1 MTTRVLLLLSI
12 LVLTARAVCAQAWV
26 APAGIGSVSIAAQR
40 IANTGHF
47 VDDGQRLDVGQ
58 STDASVYVEAEY
70 AATDRLS
77 LSLGIPYVMSRYTG
91 GTAVPFPLQP
101 VDLCRCWNGGWQ
113 DVGVRA
119 RYNLLSGS
127 FALTPS
133 IQFGVPSHAYN
144 YRGEAVIGRALKEIQ
159 FGLDAG
165 QRLDALSPRL
175 SVQGSYSYSVVERK
189 LDIPNNR
196 SIAGVEVAVALN
208 RRLSARWLSSWQRT
222 HGGLTVQDVVTADL
236 VAQHDRLLRDN
247 YWRTG
252 FGAAYSTP
260 HVDFFA
266 SYIAYA
272 QGTDSH
278 AGRVMTGG
286 ISWPFEITRARKP

>member
-1 MTTRVLLLLSI
+1 MT
-12 LVLTARAVCAQAWV
+12 RAVCAQAWV
-26 APAGIGSVSIAAQR
+26 APAGIGSISVAGQR

-47 VDDGQRLDVGQ
+47 VDDGQRVDAGQ

-77 LSLGIPYVMSRYTG
+77 LSLGIPYVMARYTG
-91 GTAVPFPLQP
+91 VAPVPFPLLP
-101 VDLCRCWNGGWQ
+101 VDSCRCWNGGWQ

-119 RYNLLSGS
+119 RYNLVSGS
-127 FALTPS
+127 FAFTPS
-133 IQFGVPSHAYN
+133 LQFGVPSHAYN
-144 YRGEAVIGRALKEIQ
+144 YRGEAVIGRALKAVQ

-175 SVQGSYSYSVVERK
+175 SVQGSYSYSVVERT

-196 SIAGVEVAVALN
+196 SIAGIEIAVAVN
-208 RRLSARWLSSWQRT
+208 RRFSARWLSSWQRT
-222 HGGLTVQDVVTADL
+222 HGGVRPQDVVTDDL
-236 VAQHDRLLRDN
+236 FTQHDRLLRDS

-252 FGAAYSTP
+252 FGASYSLP
-260 HVDFFA
+260 QVDFFG

-272 QGTDSH
+272 RGTNSH
-278 AGRVMTGG
+278 AGRVMTAG
-286 ISWPFEITRARKP
+286 ISWPFEITRARRP